1 MHRIAAMP
9 GGWNPQAE
17 GVIFIEQ
24 TPAPIIFLTAADTDI
39 QTLAAAT
46 ARLPSEFPAIRVANL
61 LQLQQQLTIDTYAE
75 DILSYSK
82 VIILRL
88 LGGRSY
94 WSYGL
99 EVLQETVAETG
110 AALVVLPGDDHPD
123 PDLISHSTV
132 KLGVVNQLWRYLTEG
147 GVENYVNALK
157 FIADVCLGQNYNPRS
172 PQPVPRVGFYLWGD
186 AVTRGRGDAGT
197 RERGDAGTRGRGDKG
212 DKGNGEIKGHF
223 HSPIPNSQFPI
234 PNSQFPIPN
243 SQTTN
248 NQQPTTNNQQ
258 PTTNNK
264 IAILFYRAH
273 YLAGNTAPIDALCQ
287 ALVQRQLVPVP
298 VFVSSV
304 READVQAELLT
315 YFQPQDGAGIRLL
328 LNTTSFSLARLETE
342 TPQLDFWQGLDV
354 PVLQVIFSGGTV
366 EQWSEQFQ
374 GLTPRD
380 TAMNV
385 ALPEVDG
392 RIISR
397 AVSFKSVQTWNSVLE
412 TDVVA
417 YEPVRDRIEFVA
429 DLAANWLSLQQTPPA
444 QRRVALILANYPNRD
459 GRLANGVGLDTPASC
474 IEILKALQEAGYQVD
489 DIPANGDELIARLTA
504 GVTND
509 PEGREL
515 RQVNQQLSV
524 AEYQQYFATLPPE
537 VQQGICDRWQGRWG
551 DGEMGGWGDGGVW
564 EDKGDKEDKR
574 RIPNSQF
581 PIPNSQFPIPNSQ
594 FPIPNSQFPIPGIQL
609 GNIFIGIQPSRG
621 YDLDPSLNYHAP
633 DLEPTPAY
641 LAFYH
646 WLRVKFGAQAVVHVG
661 KHGNLEWLPGK
672 SVALSGN
679 CYPEVALGA
688 MPHLYPF
695 IVNDPGEGSQAK
707 RRAQGVII
715 DHLTPP
721 MTRAELYGPLQKLEG
736 LIDEYYEAQSL
747 DPSRLP
753 IIRDRIVQL
762 ILEEHLHQDLGIN
775 QEVDAGT
782 RGVGDAGTRGGGDAG
797 TRGRGDA
804 EKVNLMG
811 TAFKGENL
819 VKFESLILNSIDGYL
834 CELKEAQIRDGLH
847 ILGQCPQGR
856 QLRDLIV
863 AIARHPGNGRIGL
876 TRALAKD
883 WGLDFDPLIG
893 NGEWGIGNG
902 EWRMENGEW
911 GMENGE
917 WGMGNGEQEINEV
930 AGGVS
935 QNFTNNSSGSILLPF
950 RISREQD
957 APTTATAADLQK
969 WDVLVACRTTGDLI
983 EILEQQAATLVEQLI
998 LNSKFPNNQQ
1008 QTTNNKQPTTKNQ
1021 QQTTNNQQPT
1031 TNNQQQTT
1039 NNELQWISDRLLPAL
1054 QQTNQEITQLLRGLD
1069 GRYIASG
1076 PAGAPTRGRPEV
1088 LPTGRNFYSVDI
1100 RAIPTETA
1108 WDVGRKAAEVLIER
1122 YTQENGEYPQTL
1134 GLSVWGTSTMR
1145 TGGDDLAE
1153 ALALL
1158 GVQPVWDGPSR
1169 RVVDFEILPV
1179 SVLGRPRVDVTLRIS
1194 GFFRDAF
1201 PNLISLF
1208 DQAVRAVA
1216 ALDEPKEENPI
1227 ASQVQQEQV
1236 EWEAAGLSKE
1246 EAEMR
1251 SLYRVF
1257 GSKPGAYGAGL
1268 QGLIEAQ
1275 NWKDEQDLARA
1286 YINWSSYAYTDVVF
1300 GRGENSVKVPLIMDS
1315 VKVPLI
1321 KGDLGGSA
1329 PTKGG
1334 LNGVPAAEAFEQ
1346 RLQQMQIV
1354 LHNQDNREHDLLDS
1368 DDYYQFQGGLTVAV
1382 RALTGKNPQTYF
1394 GDNSIPQNPRVRQLQ
1409 EEIAR
1414 VYRSR
1419 VVNPKWIEGVMRHGY
1434 KGAFEMAA
1442 TVDYLFAYD
1451 ATTNCVADHMYQ
1463 GVAQAYVL
1471 NPKVQEFIQ
1480 QKNPWA
1486 LRDMAERLLEAH
1498 QRSLWQSV
1506 EQDTLEELRAIVLQ
1520 AEAVIEGKNF

>member
-46 ARLPSEFPAIRVANL
+46 ARLPSGFPAIRVANL

-75 DILSYSK
+75 NILSFAQ

-99 EVLQETVAETG
+99 EVLQETVAQTG

-132 KLGVVNQLWRYLTEG
+132 SLGVVNQLWRYFTEG
-147 GVENYVNALK
+147 GVENFVNALK
-157 FIADVCLGQNYNPRS
+157 FIADICLGKNYNPPS
-172 PQPVPRVGFYLWGD
+172 PQVVPRVGVYLWGD
-186 AVTRGRGDAGT
+186 GEMGRWRAEGAEGAGGAGEAEGAGEMERWRD
-197 RERGDAGTRGRGDKG
+197 REDKG
-212 DKGNGEIKGHF
+212 D
-223 HSPIPNSQFPI
+223 IPNSQFA
-234 PNSQFPIPN
+234 
-243 SQTTN
+243 N
-248 NQQPTTNNQQ
+248 NKGQTTNNQQ

-264 IAILFYRAH
+264 IGILFYRAH

-287 ALVQRQLVPVP
+287 ALVKRHLTPIP
-298 VFVSSV
+298 IFVSSL
-304 READVQAELLT
+304 REPDVQAELLT
-315 YFQPQDGAGIRLL
+315 YFQPQDNTEIRLL

-342 TPQLDFWQGLDV
+342 TPQLDFWQRLDV

-397 AVSFKSVQTWNSVLE
+397 AVSFKSVQTWNPLLE
-412 TDVVA
+412 TDVVV
-417 YEPVRDRIEFVA
+417 YQPVCDRIEFVA

-474 IEILKALQEAGYQVD
+474 VEILQALQQGGYKVE
-489 DIPANGDELIARLTA
+489 DIPATGDELIARLTA

-515 RQVNQQLSV
+515 RQVNQQLSA
-524 AEYQQYFATLPPE
+524 AEYQQYFATLPQQ
-537 VQQGICDRWQGRWG
+537 VQEGICDRWDLRRRG
-551 DGEMGGWGDGGVW
+551 DAETRRRG
-564 EDKGDKEDKR
+564 DKGDKEDKR
-574 RIPNSQF
+574 DIPNSQFSILNSQF
-581 PIPNSQFPIPNSQ
+581 PIPNSQFPIS
-594 FPIPNSQFPIPGIQL
+594 GIQL

-641 LAFYH
+641 LAFYY
-646 WLRVKFGAQAVVHVG
+646 WLRVKFGVQAVVHVG

-695 IVNDPGEGSQAK
+695 IVNDPGEGAQAK
-707 RRAQGVII
+707 RRAQAVII

-762 ILEEHLHQDLGIN
+762 ILQENLHEDLGIN
-775 QEVDAGT
+775 QEKLGKET
-782 RGVGDAGTRGGGDAG
+782 R
-797 TRGRGDA
+797 
-804 EKVNLMG
+804 E
-811 TAFKGENL
+811 GEV
-819 VKFESLILNSIDGYL
+819 VKFELLILNSIDGYL

-863 AIARHPGNGRIGL
+863 AIARYPGNGCMGI
-876 TRALAKD
+876 TRALAQD
-883 WGLDFDPLIG
+883 WGLDFDPLTADLSLTVREQRTG
-893 NGEWGIGNG
+893 NREQ
-902 EWRMENGEW
+902 
-911 GMENGE
+911 GM
-917 WGMGNGEQEINEV
+917 NEV
-930 AGGVS
+930 VEGAS
-935 QNFTNNSSGSILLPF
+935 QSSANNSSGSILLPGAME
-950 RISREQD
+950 REQD
-957 APTTATAADLQK
+957 APTTK
-969 WDVLVACRTTGDLI
+969 NCRTTGDLI
-983 EILEQQAATLVEQLI
+983 EALEQKAAELVEHLI
-998 LNSKFPNNQQ
+998 TNPSSPIPNSQFPIPNSPI
-1008 QTTNNKQPTTKNQ
+1008 T
-1021 QQTTNNQQPT
+1021 
-1031 TNNQQQTT
+1031 
-1039 NNELQWISDRLLPAL
+1039 NELQWIRDHLLPAL
-1054 QQTNQEITQLLRGLD
+1054 QQTKQELTQLLRGLD
-1069 GRYIASG
+1069 GRYIESG

-1122 YTQENGEYPQTL
+1122 YTQENGEYPKTL

-1208 DQAVRAVA
+1208 AQAVKAVA
-1216 ALDEPKEENPI
+1216 ALDEPAEANPL
-1227 ASQVQQEQV
+1227 ASQAQQEQIQ
-1236 EWEAAGLSKE
+1236 WEAAGLSKQ

-1251 SLYRVF
+1251 SHYRIF

-1275 NWKDEQDLARA
+1275 NWTDEQDLARA
-1286 YINWSSYAYTDVVF
+1286 YINWSSYAYTDA
-1300 GRGENSVKVPLIMDS
+1300 SS
-1315 VKVPLI
+1315 
-1321 KGDLGGSA
+1321 KGLK
-1329 PTKGG
+1329 TKGG
-1334 LNGVPAAEAFEQ
+1334 LQGVPAAEAFEQ

-1368 DDYYQFQGGLTVAV
+1368 DDYYQFQGGLTAAV
-1382 RALTGKNPQTYF
+1382 RALRGKNPQTYF
-1394 GDNSIPQNPRVRQLQ
+1394 GDNSIPQNPKVRQLR

-1451 ATTNCVADHMYQ
+1451 ATANCVEDHMYQ
-1463 GVAQAYVL
+1463 GVAEAYIFA
-1471 NPKVQEFIQ
+1471 PKVQEFIQ

-1506 EQDTLEELRAIVLQ
+1506 EQDTLEQLRAIALQ
-1520 AEAVIEGKNF
+1520 AEAVIEQKSS